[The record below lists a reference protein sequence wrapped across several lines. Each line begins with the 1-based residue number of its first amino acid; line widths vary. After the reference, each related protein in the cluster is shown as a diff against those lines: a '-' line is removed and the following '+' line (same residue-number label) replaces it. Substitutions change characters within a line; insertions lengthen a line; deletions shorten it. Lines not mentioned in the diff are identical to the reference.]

1 MPFMWQNYAFYVAK
15 LCLLCGKTMP
25 LTFQIRC
32 RSKAQQV
39 PKKVLKR
46 FIKRY

>member
-1 MPFMWQNYAFYVAK
+1 MWQNYAFYVAK

-25 LTFQIRC
+25 LTSRVHC
-32 RSKAQQV
+32 RSKAHIV
-39 PKKVLKR
+39 SKKVLKR